1 MNKLKLKNEERCAR
15 AIVSGLVHYYFSK
28 RVQNLRVDFEFKE
41 DCLRVI
47 SEGRVNIKP
56 DDLERLNTLSNA
68 LRLPEFDNYYEEL
81 IGTGCCEQSDIDTL
95 GSMVDEAIVSYSED
109 GLLSILLIRKF

>member
-1 MNKLKLKNEERCAR
+1 MNKLKHEERVAKC
-15 AIVSGLVHYYFSK
+15 IVSGLVHYYFSK
-28 RVQNLRVDFEFKE
+28 RVHNLRIDFEFKE

-47 SEGRVNIKP
+47 SEGMVKIKP

-81 IGTGCCEQSDIDTL
+81 MGIGSNEQSDIDTL
-95 GSMVDEAIVSYSED
+95 GSMVDEAIVSYSDD